1 MMTTAACCT
10 ELKSLDRRQCLCHP
24 RVRELFDSEYPGLLS
39 LIASSLEAQCDFPV
53 FSPCMRGMRG
63 GDARQE
69 TRSPIEKTVGVV
81 EAEPPARLDAILQD
95 STDKLSEPSQF
106 GWVQRGVLPPW
117 SMGNNIYPRPQGTAL
132 PSANERTVGEQ
143 CDGSELLAFEV
154 LNCPAVFRP
163 STAGHPPA
171 TVAACCSEVR
181 AMDAS
186 GV

>member
-1 MMTTAACCT
+1 MVGMMTTAACCT
-10 ELKSLDRRQCLCHP
+10 ELESLDRRQCLCDP
-24 RVRELFDSEYPGLLS
+24 RVRELFQSEYPGLLS

-53 FSPCMRGMRG
+53 FSACMRG

-69 TRSPIEKTVGVV
+69 TQSLREKTVEVV
-81 EAEPPARLDAILQD
+81 KGEPPATIDAILKD
-95 STDKLSEPSQF
+95 STDTLSEPSQF
-106 GWVQRGVLPPW
+106 GWVQRRVLPPW
-117 SMGNNIYPRPQGTAL
+117 SIGNSMYPRPQGTAL
-132 PSANERTVGEQ
+132 PSTNERAVG
-143 CDGSELLAFEV
+143 CDGAEVLPFEV

-163 STAGHPPA
+163 SAAGHPPA